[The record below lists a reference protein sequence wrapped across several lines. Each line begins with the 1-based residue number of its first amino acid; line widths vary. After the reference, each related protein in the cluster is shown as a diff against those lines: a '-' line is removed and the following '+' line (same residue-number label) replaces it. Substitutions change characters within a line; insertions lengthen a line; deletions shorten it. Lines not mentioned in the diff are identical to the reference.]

1 MRAILLSAGLG
12 TRLLPITEKT
22 PKCLVKINGVSMLE
36 FWLRKLDKKAISTIV
51 VNTHHFAQKVKNEIY
66 KIDLTGRV
74 QIFHEKKLLG
84 TAGTLLSVANPIMD
98 PEVLVIHCDN
108 YSEIDLEDFLNAHSS
123 RNKKCLISMAIF
135 KTNNVQMSGMV
146 EVDKDNIIRE
156 FIEKPAHSD
165 LTHANAAIYA
175 FDHLAIK
182 EICKR
187 FPNAED
193 ISKDI
198 LPHFVGRIQ
207 AYKFEGFH
215 MDMGTLENLKVIQSS
230 F

>member
-1 MRAILLSAGLG
+1 
-12 TRLLPITEKT
+12 
-22 PKCLVKINGVSMLE
+22 
-36 FWLRKLDKKAISTIV
+36 
-51 VNTHHFAQKVKNEIY
+51 
-66 KIDLTGRV
+66 
-74 QIFHEKKLLG
+74 
-84 TAGTLLSVANPIMD
+84 
-98 PEVLVIHCDN
+98 
-108 YSEIDLEDFLNAHSS
+108 
-123 RNKKCLISMAIF
+123 
-135 KTNNVQMSGMV
+135 MSGMV

-165 LTHANAAIYA
+165 LTHGNAAIYA